1 MKKDNR
7 NYQYSQNSKSHRLEY
22 SLIFELIKSGSSV
35 IDLGCGDGSL
45 LSLLSDKGIKGIG
58 LDVSKSAV
66 AAAGKKGLSAVEA
79 RIDGKLPYSHK
90 SFDYAICNVTLQMVA
105 YPEILLSEMRRIAK
119 KQIVSFP
126 NFAFIFNRFDLLVN
140 GRMPRVMI
148 PGFDWYSTGHIHQLS
163 VRDFENLAKLLK
175 FRILNRFY
183 LYPKNKHFSKKLRL
197 FPNLL
202 AIEALYLMEDYG

>member
-7 NYQYSQNSKSHRLEY
+7 NYQYSPNSKSHRLEY
-22 SLIFELIKSGSSV
+22 PLIFDLIKNRSSV

-66 AAAGKKGLSAVEA
+66 AAAGKKGLSAVEG
-79 RIDGKLPYSHK
+79 RIDSKLPYTDK
-90 SFDYAICNVTLQMVA
+90 KFDYAICNVTLQMVA

-140 GRMPRVMI
+140 GKMPRVMI

-163 VRDFENLAKLLK
+163 VRDFEIFAKMLK
-175 FRILNRFY
+175 FRILNRFF

-202 AIEALYLMEDYG
+202 AVEALYLMEAYE

>member
-7 NYQYSQNSKSHRLEY
+7 NYQYSPNSKSHRLEY
-22 SLIFELIKSGSSV
+22 PLIFDLIKNRSSV

-66 AAAGKKGLSAVEA
+66 AAAGKKGLSAIEG
-79 RIDGKLPYSHK
+79 RIDSKLPYTDK
-90 SFDYAICNVTLQMVA
+90 RFDYAVCNVTLQMVA

-163 VRDFENLAKLLK
+163 VRDFANFAKMLK
-175 FRILNRFY
+175 FRILNRFF

-202 AIEALYLMEDYG
+202 AVEALYLMEAYE